1 MNELAQA
8 LTGDSA
14 VAPAAAHIIEGLKEE
29 LVHRIVPNVPHNIYE
44 ELWHL
49 AFWQQVSLDWI
60 RGIETPSP
68 HNPLMAF
75 PLKPPRRAGNI

>member
-8 LTGDSA
+8 LTGDSGA
-14 VAPAAAHIIEGLKEE
+14 APTVHIVKGLNEE
-29 LVHRIVPNVPHNIYE
+29 LVHRVVPNVTHTIYE
-44 ELWHL
+44 ELWYL

-60 RGIETPSP
+60 RGVETPSP